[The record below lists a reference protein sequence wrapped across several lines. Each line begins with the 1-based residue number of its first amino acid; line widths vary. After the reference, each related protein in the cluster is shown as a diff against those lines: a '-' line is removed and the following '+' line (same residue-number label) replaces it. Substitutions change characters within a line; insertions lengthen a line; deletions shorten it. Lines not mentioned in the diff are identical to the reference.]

1 MRRMSLRTAAARH
14 YLGLT
19 TTDYLVDVAHLA
31 LDFGTYS
38 HSLGEIATFRNPALA
53 DVGPLFE
60 SAVRELGIT
69 VKNEETAIDALA
81 ESYIVSLFEG
91 KATPAEIITEAYSDY
106 INLLYDARQKRRD
119 DRLFGPLV
127 ELIGFHYRLDY
138 CEMGIPP
145 EGETIEDIN
154 RECIRF
160 SSEWC
165 RDRWVPRINP
175 DWRTSTVVS
184 LARGINENRTFEL
197 LPILADALQDAGC
210 ENEDVLF
217 HCRND
222 RLHARACWV
231 VEVLLNAETG
241 VKTPVIHGRRNL
253 ARCRSMQVREPRAAR
268 LLLCS

>member
-145 EGETIEDIN
+145 EGETGAEIAGYRASIPTGEPRRSYLSPAASMRTARSNCFPSSRTLFRMQDAKTRTFCSIAVMTAYTPVPAGSS
-154 RECIRF
+154 RF
-160 SSEWC
+160 S
-165 RDRWVPRINP
+165 
-175 DWRTSTVVS
+175 
-184 LARGINENRTFEL
+184 
-197 LPILADALQDAGC
+197 
-210 ENEDVLF
+210 
-217 HCRND
+217 
-222 RLHARACWV
+222 
-231 VEVLLNAETG
+231 
-241 VKTPVIHGRRNL
+241 
-253 ARCRSMQVREPRAAR
+253 
-268 LLLCS
+268 